1 MGPTKIRDLVVAGL
15 SNGDCSGTT
24 TINVICSDGQERG
37 YVISTSISG
46 CWQQVII
53 IQYRG
58 GSNQY
63 ANNESVP
70 CYIAG
75 V

>member
-15 SNGDCSGTT
+15 SNGDSSGTT
-24 TINVICSDGQERG
+24 TINVICSGGQERRG

-46 CWQQVII
+46 CWQQVI